1 MAHFFNFGY
10 FSIHNQVNCAKAE
23 AIGSISLSNKAA
35 YLPAHQHTCLFI
47 PKHACNGCFFIAARN
62 NKIFAKTEIFLDY
75 ICFFGCVQQGLF
87 WISFFEWNRQLF
99 HIFLGIV
106 IVVLLMYGILGYDIT
121 VLGIIIR
128 YVDILGII
136 ILGFL
141 LSYLSKKIKIPVI
154 YQLLQ
159 KLERNEELQRF
170 PGKGTIFYFIGVFVS
185 LMLFPKDI
193 AMASIMVLALGDSIS
208 HLFGLHYGRTRHPL
222 SKTKFLEGTIAGFAA
237 GFIGALVFL
246 PWHEAFFASLAA
258 MIVEAIEVKIGTQ
271 QVDDN
276 LLVPLVAGAVVLAI
290 RLF

>member
-1 MAHFFNFGY
+1 ME
-10 FSIHNQVNCAKAE
+10 I
-23 AIGSISLSNKAA
+23 NK
-35 YLPAHQHTCLFI
+35 
-47 PKHACNGCFFIAARN
+47 
-62 NKIFAKTEIFLDY
+62 
-75 ICFFGCVQQGLF
+75 
-87 WISFFEWNRQLF
+87 FEWNRQLF
-99 HIFLGIV
+99 HILLGIFLAA
-106 IVVLLMYGILGYDIT
+106 LLEYDFIGKNTILIA
-121 VLGIIIR
+121 IIAGL
-128 YVDILGII
+128 V
-136 ILGFL
+136 
-141 LSYLSKKIKIPVI
+141 LSYLSKKTSVPVVHD
-154 YQLLQ
+154 LLQ
-159 KLERNEELQRF
+159 KFERKEDLEKF
-170 PGKGTIFYFIGVFVS
+170 PGKGIIFYFTGIYIA
-185 LMLFPKDI
+185 LILFSKDI

>member
-1 MAHFFNFGY
+1 METNKNQRFLRHKQNRDFAVQKIQRIFSHQKSKGFF
-10 FSIHNQVNCAKAE
+10 S
-23 AIGSISLSNKAA
+23 
-35 YLPAHQHTCLFI
+35 
-47 PKHACNGCFFIAARN
+47 
-62 NKIFAKTEIFLDY
+62 EITK
-75 ICFFGCVQQGLF
+75 
-87 WISFFEWNRQLF
+87 FEWNRQLF

-193 AMASIMVLALGDSIS
+193 AMASIMVLALGDSII

-237 GFIGALVFL
+237 GFIGAFVFL
-246 PWHEAFFASLAA
+246 PWYEAFFASLAA

>member
-1 MAHFFNFGY
+1 METNKNQRFLRHKQNRDFAVQKIQRIFSHQKSKGFF
-10 FSIHNQVNCAKAE
+10 S
-23 AIGSISLSNKAA
+23 
-35 YLPAHQHTCLFI
+35 
-47 PKHACNGCFFIAARN
+47 
-62 NKIFAKTEIFLDY
+62 EITK
-75 ICFFGCVQQGLF
+75 
-87 WISFFEWNRQLF
+87 FEWNRQLF